1 MEFIKT
7 LAQLED
13 YLQAKGHAG
22 PYPNIAVE
30 ALIFNGEGRLT
41 LVLRGDHARDEPFKL
56 EGIGGRVSLKDNG
69 DLTAALLREIAEEIG
84 ERPGDAVPLTA
95 QIDRLLEVRLV
106 KFQQAQTLE
115 WVDWVVVS
123 YLCRIV
129 DGMPFNR
136 EPDKHIDIKH
146 LSLDELFAWQEEPAF
161 NADGTLEKPGLSKSL
176 ILGRAVYQRQYSNRL
191 YYEIEDQG

>member
-13 YLQAKGHAG
+13 YLKAKGHTG

-30 ALIFNGEGRLT
+30 ALIFNGEGKLT
-41 LVLRGDHARDEPFKL
+41 LVLRGGHARDERFKL
-56 EGIGGRVSLKDNG
+56 EGIGGRVNSKDKG

-84 ERPGDAVPLTA
+84 ERPGDAVPLTV

-106 KFQQAQTLE
+106 KFQQAQTLK
-115 WVDWVVVS
+115 WADWVVVS

-129 DGMPFNR
+129 DGTPFNR
-136 EPDKHIDIKH
+136 EPDKHIDIKY

-161 NADGTLEKPGLSKSL
+161 TADGAFEKPGLSKSL
-176 ILGRAVYQRQYSNRL
+176 ILGRAVYRRQYGNRP
-191 YYEIEDQG
+191 YYETEA